1 MTKLV
6 LFTNLTIVW
15 IPHLVDLQH
24 ERDVDLRRISKERSD
39 PPRPPK
45 RRWQQWEGEV
55 RGIGGGDDVVM
66 APSYGER
73 YTLFFMVIT
82 ITGLLLQ
89 GYRKPSMGL

>member
-1 MTKLV
+1 MNKLV
-6 LFTNLTIVW
+6 LFTNLTIVS

-45 RRWQQWEGEV
+45 RRWQRWEGEV
-55 RGIGGGDDVVM
+55 RGIGDGDDVVM

-73 YTLFFMVIT
+73 YTSFKKKN
-82 ITGLLLQ
+82 GYHYNWLLLQ
-89 GYRKPSMGL
+89 GYRKP